1 MRKWFAI
8 CTVVALVVAIP
19 AIVWAF
25 DPSGVSPV
33 DRQFFKYR
41 TGTVTNSSTTF
52 HTIPGFDSLADC
64 MTGTV
69 SATLSLRL
77 SGAPV
82 VLRIKG
88 VDNAGTFFLQ
98 PGNIGLSP
106 TGTTP
111 FSFTWVDH
119 VGTNAFTTF
128 SAQWK
133 TPSGGTTTAK
143 AGDLLLQY
151 QQGTACPV

>member
-1 MRKWFAI
+1 MRKWFAVGTI
-8 CTVVALVVAIP
+8 MALVVAIP

-25 DPSGVSPV
+25 DPTGSS
-33 DRQFFKYR
+33 DINRQFFKFR

-52 HTIPGFDSLADC
+52 HTVPGLDSLADC

-69 SATLSLRL
+69 SATLSLQL

-82 VLRIKG
+82 VLRIKD
-88 VDNAGTFFLQ
+88 VSNAGTFFLE
-98 PGNIGLSP
+98 PGNIRVAP

-111 FSFTWVDH
+111 FSFTWVDR
-119 VGTNAFTTF
+119 VGINSFETF
-128 SAQWK
+128 SVQWK

-151 QQGTACPV
+151 PAGSGCPV